1 MKNPFFIDKNL
12 NILSGDQAVDALK
25 KENDNIFSINRLEGI
40 TKRIKQVLLPLYS
53 IYDLRPVINYF
64 NTNYKKNVLISYVV
78 RPFRHGI
85 NLHHTNSAEGLI
97 IAKIFN
103 ELGYNV
109 DVVWIFSKKK
119 IDFEKYDVIFGVG
132 EPFERSFYYNKKHIK
147 RICYCTGTSPSFN
160 NLATINRAKEVFE
173 KKGKLL
179 LSSTRLLNYCWSLQF
194 TLSDGLIVLGN
205 KFVADT
211 YKSSFTGN
219 IININASFYKIFN
232 YERVLQKKDFKSAQK
247 HYLWFGGSGFIHKGV
262 DLLLEVFRNRS
273 DIFLHICG
281 PLSAE
286 PEFEAAYY
294 EELYKTKNIH
304 FYGFINI
311 ESEQFK
317 YLLENCCFVIF
328 PSCSEGGAASVIN
341 VMANGGLIP
350 IVNRESSISIYD
362 FGIDIDELNT
372 DGIEKAINI
381 SQSFSVDELKFRS
394 YKCGELINSRHTA
407 DNFYSSMKSAIET
420 IIFNQK

>member
-1 MKNPFFIDKNL
+1 MNNL
-12 NILSGDQAVDALK
+12 FNYK
-25 KENDNIFSINRLEGI
+25 SINQLEGL
-40 TKRIKQVLLPLYS
+40 TRRIKQVLLPLYS

-64 NTNYKKNVLISYVV
+64 GTNFNKNVLISYVV

-85 NLHHTNSAEGLI
+85 SLNHTSSSEALI
-97 IAKIFN
+97 TARIFN

-109 DVVWIFSKKK
+109 DVVWIFSNKK
-119 IDFEKYDVIFGVG
+119 INYEKYDVIFGIG
-132 EPFERSFYYNKKHIK
+132 EPLERSFFHNRKRII
-147 RICYCTGTSPSFN
+147 RICYCTGTHPFFN
-160 NLATINRAKEVFE
+160 NSATLKRAKEVFE

-179 LSSTRLLNYCWSLQF
+179 LSSTRLLSDCWSLQF

-205 KFVADT
+205 EIVADT
-211 YKSSFTGN
+211 YKKLYSGK
-219 IININASFYKIFN
+219 IINVDASYYKICDYTKILSQKN
-232 YERVLQKKDFKSAQK
+232 YKYAQK

-262 DLLLEVFRNRS
+262 DLLLDVFRSHS

-317 YLLENCCFVIF
+317 YLLEKCCFIIF
-328 PSCSEGGAASVIN
+328 PSCSEGQATSVIN
-341 VMANGGLIP
+341 VIANGGLIP
-350 IVNRESSISIYD
+350 IVSKESSVSAAD
-362 FGIDIDELNT
+362 FGIYIDEINI
-372 DGIEKAINI
+372 DGIEKAIRM
-381 SQSFSVDELKFRS
+381 SESLSEEELKHRS
-394 YKCGELINSRHTA
+394 YKCGELISSQHTS
-407 DNFYSSMKSAIET
+407 DNFYTSMKRSIES
-420 IIFNQK
+420 ILFDKN